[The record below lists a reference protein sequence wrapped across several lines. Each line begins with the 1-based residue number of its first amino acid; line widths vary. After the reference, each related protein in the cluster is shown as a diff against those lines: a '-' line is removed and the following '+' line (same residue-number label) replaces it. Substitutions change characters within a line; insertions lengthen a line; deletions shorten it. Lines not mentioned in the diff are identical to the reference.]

1 MMLVKDAG
9 RHAPAAADVEKCMN
23 SGSRLLLAALGG
35 MKECDGCIMR
45 LAIEITTCTSSRTGV
60 GYYTEHLVDALL
72 KTRAAGD
79 DVILLS
85 NRLPAEELTRRWSPN
100 LRVGGPGVR
109 ALWMQTEVP
118 RMLDDAG
125 VDVAVFPNYAVPL
138 AAPCPT
144 VVVVHDLTILRMP
157 QHCTLQ
163 KRLLMAPMLRQ
174 AVKVAS
180 VIATVSEASQRD
192 IESFLGVARSRIA
205 LLPGAAHPSCRPAAS
220 DTVTAVTARH
230 GLSRPYVLTV
240 GTLEPRK
247 DLVTLLRAFDQLER
261 DLPEHDLV
269 VVGGRGW
276 QDRQLVQALE
286 ARMQSRRVR
295 WLGYV
300 SEPDLVALY
309 TGADLFVFTSM
320 FEGFGLPVLE
330 AMACGAPVVAS
341 DVAALREVGGD
352 VARFAPPGDPAAF
365 ARTISESLRDPE
377 ARAAARRAGP
387 ERAARFSWTRTA
399 EALWARARTAG
410 SARIRVGSGRS
421 EAPTPVREAVPAREP
436 LPSPLHPPP
445 AGLSAREWALLA
457 TVVYADLFDS
467 PLPLEQAT
475 RAGLGVALDEAEIH
489 RLVRGPALA
498 PLLTLDR
505 SGFLVLVGR
514 EHLLEAI
521 PEREEATRKLL
532 DANRGIL
539 ASLSALP
546 FVRAL
551 VISGGV
557 AHRNPGRRPDV
568 DFFAVTAHGRAYTA
582 YTALFLATKLTG
594 TRQVICPNYLVEE
607 SELAIAYHHDLFTAH
622 QLVSALPFSGKH
634 TYEALCHANEGW
646 IRKFFPSFVPRD
658 AVEPAAAPSTVQ
670 WVGELALAP
679 IAPALE
685 GLLRA
690 AWRFRLR
697 RRAATAPN
705 SDVVLATGIL
715 KLHLSDYRLRVLDRF
730 SRRLDV
736 LRGQIIARSA
746 PEHAELE
753 SVGT

>member
-1 MMLVKDAG
+1 
-9 RHAPAAADVEKCMN
+9 
-23 SGSRLLLAALGG
+23 
-35 MKECDGCIMR
+35 MR

-72 KTRAAGD
+72 KTRAPGD
-79 DVILLS
+79 DVVLLS
-85 NRLPAEELTRRWSPN
+85 NRAPAKELSKRWSPY

-138 AAPCPT
+138 ASPCPT

-163 KRLLMAPMLRQ
+163 KRLLMRPMLRQ
-174 AVKVAS
+174 SVRAAS

-192 IESFLGVARSRIA
+192 IETLLGVAPARIA
-205 LLPGAAHPSCRPAAS
+205 LLPGAAHPSCKPASPDVVAS
-220 DTVTAVTARH
+220 VRARH
-230 GLSRPYVLTV
+230 GLHRPYVLTV

-247 DLVTLLRAFDQLER
+247 DLLTLLRAFDRLGAEAP
-261 DLPEHDLV
+261 DHELV

-286 ARMQSRRVR
+286 ARMGTKRVR

-352 VARFAPPGDPAAF
+352 VARFAPPGDPSAF
-365 ARTISESLRDPE
+365 ARTISEALRDPQ
-377 ARAAARRAGP
+377 ARAAARKAGP
-387 ERAARFSWTRTA
+387 ERAARFSWNRTA
-399 EALWARARTAG
+399 EALWARARVAG
-410 SARIRVGSGRS
+410 SARIRVG
-421 EAPTPVREAVPAREP
+421 PVRGESAVVREP
-436 LPSPLHPPP
+436 LPAPITPVPPR
-445 AGLSAREWALLA
+445 LSAREWALLA

-467 PLPLEQAT
+467 PLPIEQAQ
-475 RAGLGVALDEAEIH
+475 RACFGVSLDEAEIR
-489 RLVRGPALA
+489 RLARGPGLA
-498 PLLTLDR
+498 PHVTLDP
-505 SGFLVLVGR
+505 SGFLVLAGR
-514 EHLLEAI
+514 ERLLDAI
-521 PEREEATRKLL
+521 PEREALTVQLL
-532 DANRGIL
+532 DRNRAIL
-539 ASLSALP
+539 SSLSSLP

-568 DFFAVTAHGRAYTA
+568 DFFAVTARGRAYTA
-582 YTALFLATKLTG
+582 YTMLFLATKLTG

-622 QLVSALPFSGKH
+622 QLVSAVPFSGQG
-634 TYEALCHANEGW
+634 TYEALCRANEDW
-646 IRKFFPSFVPRD
+646 IKRFFPSFVPRD
-658 AVEPAAAPSTVQ
+658 GGESPPPSAWQ

-679 IAPALE
+679 AAPAVE
-685 GLLRA
+685 GLLRL

-697 RRAATAPN
+697 RRAASAVH

-730 SRRLDV
+730 GKRLDV
-736 LRGQIIARSA
+736 LRAQLASESQTHR
-746 PEHAELE
+746 AELE
-753 SVGT
+753 PVGT